1 MNISILK
8 IKMLEKASLEFRL
21 RKIGETRN
29 YLLKKQNIMNLMSKK
44 DKKTCK
50 YLNYVENWLILSS
63 TITACVLASAFTSLV
78 CVLVGIMSSAVDIT
92 ICAITAGI
100 KKYKSTI
107 KKKKKKHDKIV
118 LLGKGY
124 IPLKF

>member
-29 YLLKKQNIMNLMSKK
+29 YLLKKENIMNLMSKK

-100 KKYKSTI
+100 KKYKSII

>member
-63 TITACVLASAFTSLV
+63 TITACVLTSAFTSLV
-78 CVLVGIMSSAVDIT
+78 CILVGIMSSAVDIT

-100 KKYKSTI
+100 KKYKSII

>member
-44 DKKTCK
+44 DKKTCQ

-100 KKYKSTI
+100 KKYKSII

>member
-92 ICAITAGI
+92 TCAITAGI
-100 KKYKSTI
+100 KKYKSII

>member
-8 IKMLEKASLEFRL
+8 IKMVEKASLEFRL
-21 RKIGETRN
+21 RKIDEKRN
-29 YLLKKQNIMNLMSKK
+29 YLLGETKHNELMSKK
-44 DKKTCK
+44 DRKTCK

-63 TITACVLASAFTSLV
+63 TITACILASAFTSLV
-78 CVLVGIMSSAVDIT
+78 CVLAGIMSSAVDIT

-100 KKYKSTI
+100 KKYKSII

-118 LLGKGY
+118 LYELEEE
-124 IPLKF
+124 

>member
-63 TITACVLASAFTSLV
+63 TITACVLTSAFTSLV
-78 CVLVGIMSSAVDIT
+78 CILVGIMSSAVDIT

-100 KKYKSTI
+100 KKYKSII
-107 KKKKKKHDKIV
+107 KEKKKKHDKIV
-118 LLGKGY
+118 LLGKG
-124 IPLKF
+124 

>member
-1 MNISILK
+1 M
-8 IKMLEKASLEFRL
+8 
-21 RKIGETRN
+21 RKIDETRN
-29 YLLKKQNIMNLMSKK
+29 YLLEETKQNELMSKK

-63 TITACVLASAFTSLV
+63 TITACVLTSAFTSLV
-78 CVLVGIMSSAVDIT
+78 CILVGIMSSAVDIT

-100 KKYKSTI
+100 KKYKSII

>member
-8 IKMLEKASLEFRL
+8 IKMLENASLEFRL

-63 TITACVLASAFTSLV
+63 TITACVLTSAFTSLV
-78 CVLVGIMSSAVDIT
+78 CILVGIMSSAVDIT

-100 KKYKSTI
+100 KKYKSII